1 MKSILHKIGILII
14 ALAGEAIKLRYRL
27 FPWHHKN
34 GLNPSP
40 RKEGL
45 LVVSLTSYGRRV
57 SSVLPFTIISLLRQT
72 CKPDMLVLWL
82 DRDHWDDANL
92 PPQLQRL
99 THYGL
104 TIRYCEDIKSYTK
117 LIPSLLEWPQAAI
130 VTCDD
135 DIFYKKDMVERLW
148 KAYLSDPTRIYSHR
162 AHQVTFRA
170 DGMLKPYND
179 WDLEIQSGFGPSV
192 FPTGVSG
199 CLYKRE
205 LLHADVVRKELFMRL
220 APKADDVWFYFMER
234 LQGTECEVL
243 PTKGRIDI
251 PLDAFY
257 QYFHQGASL
266 SSTNCKENQ
275 NDVQIQAVMEYYG
288 LRAEDLR

>member
-104 TIRYCEDIKSYTK
+104 TIRYCEDIKSYKK

-148 KAYLSDPTRIYSHR
+148 KADPTRIYSHR

-179 WDLEIQSGFGPSV
+179 WDLEIRSGSGPSV
-192 FPTGVSG
+192 FPQGV
-199 CLYKRE
+199 R
-205 LLHADVVRKELFMRL
+205 VVYISVNCFML
-220 APKADDVWFYFMER
+220 M
-234 LQGTECEVL
+234 
-243 PTKGRIDI
+243 
-251 PLDAFY
+251 
-257 QYFHQGASL
+257 
-266 SSTNCKENQ
+266 
-275 NDVQIQAVMEYYG
+275 
-288 LRAEDLR
+288 